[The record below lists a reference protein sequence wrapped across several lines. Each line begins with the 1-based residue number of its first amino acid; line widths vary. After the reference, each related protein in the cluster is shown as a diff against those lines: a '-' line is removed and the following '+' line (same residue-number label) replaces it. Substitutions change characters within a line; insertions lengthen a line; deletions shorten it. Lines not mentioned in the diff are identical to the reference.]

1 MSENNKTV
9 QNSSSST
16 HVGKTDTYEKRNGGG
31 TRTFQPKK
39 PIKPSK

>member
-1 MSENNKTV
+1 MSDNKMPKGSPGT
-9 QNSSSST
+9 QPIS
-16 HVGKTDTYEKRNGGG
+16 KPDTYEKRNGGG